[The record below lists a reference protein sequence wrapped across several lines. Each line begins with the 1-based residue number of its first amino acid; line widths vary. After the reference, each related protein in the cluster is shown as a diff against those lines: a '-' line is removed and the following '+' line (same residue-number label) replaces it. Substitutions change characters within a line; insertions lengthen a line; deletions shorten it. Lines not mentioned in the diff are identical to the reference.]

1 MPLSDSTSSSAT
13 SDVLP
18 SGLRGYAQLIRQ
30 NPNMR
35 NIWLGQVVSQLGDWF
50 NTVALL
56 GLLIDLTQ
64 NPASASWAIVA
75 QILPSAITGLFI
87 SGVVA
92 DRFDRKKIMI
102 TADIARAIIALS
114 YLLIGDASLVWIAYA
129 ATAGLS
135 IGGAFFSPAASAA
148 LPNLVSKA
156 ELPVANA
163 LWQSTFASMLLIGAA
178 IGGGVTHLFGR
189 KVAFIMNSLSFLGSA
204 FFIWRV
210 QGRFSAVG
218 GKQLLSGMGTLRV
231 LTEGFRYL
239 KENRFPRTYALV
251 KPAFSW
257 VFGAISLY
265 PAYALTI
272 YNIGDIGTSWLYVGR
287 GLGAFIS
294 PLIVAA
300 LTSLTNLKSLTRS
313 IRLGVFITIFG
324 YTVFAFSREPIMGMI
339 GTFFGHFGAA
349 LVWTFSKMI
358 LQSTTPDY
366 VRGRVLA
373 LDDVMMSL
381 VTSGGNIIVGTVAS
395 IYAPQTAALTAV
407 GLSLM
412 GALVWL
418 VAARGVEPN
427 EMEHRNML

>member
-1 MPLSDSTSSSAT
+1 MSSPSPTPTLNDAQNPMSA
-13 SDVLP
+13 
-18 SGLRGYAQLIRQ
+18 GLRGYLQLIRQ

-56 GLLIDLTQ
+56 GLLIDLTG
-64 NPASASWAIVA
+64 NPASASLAIVA

-102 TADIARAIIALS
+102 TADIARACIAVS
-114 YLLIGDASLVWIAYA
+114 YLFVQSPALVWVAYA

-135 IGGAFFSPAASAA
+135 IGGAFFSPASSAA

-178 IGGGVTHLFGR
+178 IGGWVTHSFGR
-189 KVAFIMNSLSFLGSA
+189 PTAFVLNALSFLVSA
-204 FFIWRV
+204 FFVWRV
-210 QGRFSAVG
+210 KGQFSSAA
-218 GKQLLSGMGTLRV
+218 GKQLLSGVSALRV
-231 LTEGFRYL
+231 LTEGFYYL
-239 KENRFPRTYALV
+239 KENPFPRTYALI
-251 KPAFSW
+251 KPAYSW

-272 YNIGDIGTSWLYVGR
+272 YKLGDIGTSWLYVGR

-313 IRLGVFITIFG
+313 IRIGIFFTLFGYLIFALSGNVIFG
-324 YTVFAFSREPIMGMI
+324 II

-358 LQSTTPDY
+358 LQSTTPDH

-381 VTSGGNIIVGTVAS
+381 VTASGNMIVGLIAS

-407 GLSLM
+407 GIGTA

-418 VAARGVEPN
+418 VLARGVDVNQVET
-427 EMEHRNML
+427 

>member
-1 MPLSDSTSSSAT
+1 MSSINSSAGPN
-13 SDVLP
+13 SALEDVLP
-18 SGLRGYAQLIRQ
+18 GGLKGYVQLIKQ
-30 NPNMR
+30 NPRMR
-35 NIWLGQVVSQLGDWF
+35 NIWLAQVVSQLGDWF

-56 GLLIDLTQ
+56 GMLVDLTKQ
-64 NPASASWAIVA
+64 PSSASWAIVA

-92 DRFDRKKIMI
+92 DRFDRKKIMLA
-102 TADIARAIIALS
+102 ADIGRAIVALS
-114 YLLIGDASLVWIAYA
+114 YLLIDSPSLVWVAYA

-135 IGGAFFSPAASAA
+135 IGSAFFSPAASAA
-148 LPNLVSKA
+148 LPNLVTKS

-189 KVAFIMNSLSFLGSA
+189 QVAFILNALSFLGSA
-204 FFIWRV
+204 FFVWRV
-210 QGRFSAVG
+210 QGKFSAHS
-218 GKQLLSGMGTLRV
+218 GKQVLGGISTVRV

-239 KENRFPRTYALV
+239 KENRFPRTYALI
-251 KPAFSW
+251 KPAYSW

-265 PAYALTI
+265 PAYALNI
-272 YNIGDIGTSWLYVGR
+272 YQVGDIGTSWLYVGR

-300 LTSLTNLKSLTRS
+300 LTSLTNLKALTRT
-313 IRLGVFITIFG
+313 IRIGVFVTIFG
-324 YTVFAFSREPIMGMI
+324 YALFAASREPILGMV

-349 LVWTFSKMI
+349 MVWTFSKMI
-358 LQSTTPDY
+358 LQSTTPDH

-381 VTSGGNIIVGTVAS
+381 VTASGNVIVGAVAS
-395 IYAPQTAALTAV
+395 IYAPPIAAFTAV
-407 GLSLM
+407 GLSLV

-418 VAARGVEPN
+418 VSARGVESKD
-427 EMEHRNML
+427 

>member
-272 YNIGDIGTSWLYVGR
+272 YNIGDIGTSWL
-287 GLGAFIS
+287 
-294 PLIVAA
+294 
-300 LTSLTNLKSLTRS
+300 
-313 IRLGVFITIFG
+313 
-324 YTVFAFSREPIMGMI
+324 M
-339 GTFFGHFGAA
+339 
-349 LVWTFSKMI
+349 
-358 LQSTTPDY
+358 
-366 VRGRVLA
+366 
-373 LDDVMMSL
+373 
-381 VTSGGNIIVGTVAS
+381 
-395 IYAPQTAALTAV
+395 
-407 GLSLM
+407 
-412 GALVWL
+412 
-418 VAARGVEPN
+418 
-427 EMEHRNML
+427 NMLASPPGARRW

>member
-1 MPLSDSTSSSAT
+1 MSSFSPTPSVNDTNSTMTA
-13 SDVLP
+13 
-18 SGLRGYAQLIRQ
+18 GIRGYVQLVRQ
-30 NPNMR
+30 NSNMR

-56 GLLIDLTQ
+56 GLLIDLTG
-64 NPASASWAIVA
+64 NPASASLAIVA

-102 TADIARAIIALS
+102 TADLARACIALS
-114 YLLIGDASLVWIAYA
+114 YLFVQSPALVWIAYA

-135 IGGAFFSPAASAA
+135 IGNAFFSPASSAA
-148 LPNLVSKA
+148 LPNLVSKT

-163 LWQSTFASMLLIGAA
+163 LWQSTFASMMLVGAA
-178 IGGGVTHLFGR
+178 IGGWVTHSFGR
-189 KVAFIMNSLSFLGSA
+189 PTAFVLNALSFLVSA
-204 FFIWRV
+204 FFIARV
-210 QGRFSAVG
+210 QGRFSAAG
-218 GKQLLSGMGTLRV
+218 GKQVLSGVGALRV

-239 KENRFPRTYALV
+239 KANRFPRTYALI
-251 KPAFSW
+251 KPAYSW

-272 YNIGDIGTSWLYVGR
+272 YKLGDIGTSWLYVGR
-287 GLGAFIS
+287 GVGAFIS

-300 LTSLTNLKSLTRS
+300 LTSLTNTKALTRS
-313 IRLGVFITIFG
+313 IRIGIFFTLFG
-324 YTVFAFSREPIMGMI
+324 YLIFALSGNVVFGII

-358 LQSTTPDY
+358 LQSTTPDH

-381 VTSGGNIIVGTVAS
+381 VTSGGNIIVGLTAS
-395 IYAPQTAALTAV
+395 IYSLQTAALTAV
-407 GLSLM
+407 GM
-412 GALVWL
+412 GVVGALVWL
-418 VAARGVEPN
+418 VLARGVDAE
-427 EMEHRNML
+427 RN